1 MAQSS
6 ISKDQAGRSGLEAAG
21 RRWADQ
27 AEDLAGHQIVCPH
40 CGHVFTVNE
49 DEYQKLLAQVRSKE
63 FERELHKSLEQEKA
77 RLESQHQLEMEKR
90 LRSEQSEFEKR
101 LGQKDK
107 EVFNLQTQLSQA
119 QDQQKIALAK
129 VISDKDK
136 ELAALQSQLDKL
148 GLQKDKENQEKV
160 EAIRQRLEEAER
172 KLEQRKHQEELD
184 TVQWKERID
193 KLNDQLAQA
202 DEKQKIA
209 VAGVTS
215 DKDKELADL
224 RAKLDKLG
232 LEKDKEA
239 QEKENELIRKL
250 DQAHNDLAM
259 EKQKREAELSKQ
271 HSQLV
276 EQESSYEARL
286 KAAQEQ
292 VEFYKDFKASQS
304 TKAIGED
311 LEQYCYNE
319 FNKIRA
325 TAFPGVYFEKDNQIS
340 QTGSKGDFIYRET
353 DSEGKEILSIMFEM
367 KNEMETTAQSQK
379 HKNADFLKEL
389 DKDRREKKC
398 EYAVLVSMLEPDNEF
413 YNSGIADVSYLNA
426 SYQKMYAV
434 RPQFFITIISLLRQ
448 AAYRSIEL
456 KRQLA
461 GAQNQN
467 IDITNFEEELDDFK
481 EAFGKNY
488 LSYKRNHDEAI
499 KQIDNVINRLE
510 AVKRALNTSE
520 NQLRLANNKLDKVE
534 VKKLIRGN
542 PTMRA
547 KFEQARQ
554 RKDDDR
560 RQLEPGGED

>member
-6 ISKDQAGRSGLEAAG
+6 ISRDQTGQSGLG
-21 RRWADQ
+21 ADQ
-27 AEDLAGHQIVCPH
+27 GGDLAGHQIVCPH

-90 LRSEQSEFEKR
+90 LHSEQSEFEKQ
-101 LGQKDK
+101 LGQKEK
-107 EVFNLQTQLSQA
+107 EVSSLQTQLSQA
-119 QDQQKIALAK
+119 QDRQKIALAK
-129 VISDKDK
+129 
-136 ELAALQSQLDKL
+136 
-148 GLQKDKENQEKV
+148 
-160 EAIRQRLEEAER
+160 AI
-172 KLEQRKHQEELD
+172 
-184 TVQWKERID
+184 
-193 KLNDQLAQA
+193 
-202 DEKQKIA
+202 
-209 VAGVTS
+209 S

-224 RAKLDKLG
+224 RAKLDKLS
-232 LEKDKEA
+232 LQKDKEA
-239 QEKENELIRKL
+239 QEKENELIRQL

-259 EKQKREAELSKQ
+259 EKQKQEAELSKQ

-276 EQESSYEARL
+276 EQKSSYEARL

-353 DSEGKEILSIMFEM
+353 DSEGREILSIMFEM

-379 HKNADFLKEL
+379 HKNVDFLKEL

-461 GAQNQN
+461 EAQNQN

-488 LSYKRNHDEAI
+488 LSYKKNHDEAI
-499 KQIDNVINRLE
+499 KQIDNAINRLE

-520 NQLRLANNKLDKVE
+520 NQLRLANNKLDRVE

-542 PTMRA
+542 PTMQA